1 MYARRSRLFAWN
13 SGRECRDAR
22 EGAAGCYKNK
32 MTELLTVVL
41 CALIIASMGFIGF
54 LFREERKLLR
64 QIRKMAALYP
74 PYMPAETDMEVLD
87 QTSVKITDD
96 WTDLGPGR
104 D

>member
-1 MYARRSRLFAWN
+1 
-13 SGRECRDAR
+13 
-22 EGAAGCYKNK
+22 

-41 CALIIASMGFIGF
+41 IALIIGAMSFTAFI
-54 LFREERKLLR
+54 FREERKLLR
-64 QIRKMAALYP
+64 QIRKTAALYP

-87 QTSVKITDD
+87 QTSVKLEND